1 MLLEHEDRVICLFL
15 FLAIFPFHV
24 FSLLGSEERRKE
36 GIKQASKQ
44 CLFFLLILF
53 FKPKWQSSVGK
64 CRKSG
69 NRP

>member
-15 FLAIFPFHV
+15 FLTIFPFRV
-24 FSLLGSEERRKE
+24 FSLLGREERRKE

-44 CLFFLLILF
+44 AVFVFLLILF

-64 CRKSG
+64 SG